1 MSLIE
6 CKECGKEVSSKATTC
21 PNCGNPINNKGANKD
36 AVQQKTNGFAITG
49 FVIGLVSM
57 LIDPVGIFG
66 TLAVVFSSIGLGKIK
81 NNGQKGK
88 GLAVTGL
95 ILGIVA
101 LVWLVIK
108 IIYWDEISD
117 ML

>member
-1 MSLIE
+1 MALIE

-21 PNCGNPINNKGANKD
+21 PNCGNPINTKGSKENGGE
-36 AVQQKTNGFAITG
+36 QKTNGFAITG

-66 TLAVVFSSIGLGKIK
+66 TMAVVFSSIGLGKIK

-88 GLAVTGL
+88 GLAITGL

-108 IIYWDEISD
+108 IIFWDEISG

>member
-1 MSLIE
+1 MALIE
-6 CKECGKEVSSKATTC
+6 CKECGKKVSDKASTC
-21 PNCGNPINNKGANKD
+21 PNCGYQITVGGANEM
-36 AVQQKTNGFAITG
+36 AAQKTNGFAITG

-66 TLAVVFSSIGLGKIK
+66 TMAVVFSSIGLGKIK

-108 IIYWDEISD
+108 IIYWEEISE

>member
-1 MSLIE
+1 MALIK
-6 CKECGKEVSSKATTC
+6 CDECGSEISSKATTC
-21 PNCGNPINNKGANKD
+21 PHCGNPTNKVDKEPIAET
-36 AVQQKTNGFAITG
+36 KTNGFAITG

-88 GLAVTGL
+88 GLAITGL
-95 ILGIVA
+95 ILGIIA

-108 IIYWDEISD
+108 IIYWDEITG
-117 ML
+117 M